1 MKKRKLTPIQQQYRK
16 ERRRIQ
22 NAMNRLDKQGY
33 VLPEDLLP
41 SIPKK
46 VTQASINR
54 LKKITSESIYKKS
67 KKLDFETGEA
77 IPGIVARD
85 KARSQRAKEAARRRS
100 FKQEYVSPQFYTEP
114 PQSVSTQ
121 SASLP
126 AHAQPYTTFPSGA
139 DIIISNFRSDVIGRF
154 PESAGPILNRWLDGL
169 LAQQD
174 KEDVANMLETAAAN
188 GVVIDYKV
196 AYNTEA
202 LMGAIAD
209 FMDYLETTSGFKQ
222 DLMDTLEFEEDW
234 EFPD

>member
-1 MKKRKLTPIQQQYRK
+1 MAKRKLTPIQQQYRK

-22 NAMNRLDKQGY
+22 NAMNRLEKQGY

-67 KKLDFETGEA
+67 KKLDFETGE
-77 IPGIVARD
+77 ITPGIVARD
-85 KARSQRAKEAARRRS
+85 KARSQRAKEAARRRA
-100 FKQEYVSPQFYTEP
+100 FKQEYASPQVYTEP
-114 PQSVSTQ
+114 PK
-121 SASLP
+121 
-126 AHAQPYTTFPSGA
+126 YTTFPSGA
-139 DIIISNFRSDVIGRF
+139 DIIINNFRSDVIGRF

-169 LAQQD
+169 HAQQD
-174 KEDVANMLETAAAN
+174 KEDVANMLETAQAN

-209 FMDYLETTSGFKQ
+209 FMDYLDTTSGFKQ
-222 DLMDTLEFEEDW
+222 DLMDALEFEEDW

>member
-1 MKKRKLTPIQQQYRK
+1 MAKRKSTPIQQQYRK

-22 NAMNRLDKQGY
+22 NAINRLEKQGY
-33 VLPEDLLP
+33 VLPKDLLP

-67 KKLDFETGEA
+67 KKLDFETGE
-77 IPGIVARD
+77 ITPGIVARD

-100 FKQEYVSPQFYTEP
+100 FKQEYASPQFYTEP
-114 PQSVSTQ
+114 PQ
-121 SASLP
+121 
-126 AHAQPYTTFPSGA
+126 YTTFPSGA
-139 DIIISNFRSDVIGRF
+139 DIIINNFRSDVIGRF

-209 FMDYLETTSGFKQ
+209 FMNYLDTTSGFKQ
-222 DLMDTLEFEEDW
+222 DLMDSLEFGEDW

>member
-1 MKKRKLTPIQQQYRK
+1 MAKRKLTPIQQQYRK

-22 NAMNRLDKQGY
+22 NAMNRLEKQGY

-41 SIPKK
+41 SMPKK

-67 KKLDFETGEA
+67 KKLDFETGE
-77 IPGIVARD
+77 ITPGIVARD
-85 KARSQRAKEAARRRS
+85 KARSQRAKEAARRRA
-100 FKQEYVSPQFYTEP
+100 FKQEYVSPQVYTEP
-114 PQSVSTQ
+114 PQ
-121 SASLP
+121 
-126 AHAQPYTTFPSGA
+126 YTMFPSGA
-139 DIIISNFRSDVIGRF
+139 DIIINNFRSDVIGRF

-209 FMDYLETTSGFKQ
+209 FMDYLDTTSGFKQ

>member
-1 MKKRKLTPIQQQYRK
+1 MAKRKLTPIQQQYRK

-22 NAMNRLDKQGY
+22 NAMNRLEKQGY

-41 SIPKK
+41 SMPKK
-46 VTQASINR
+46 ATQASINR

-67 KKLDFETGEA
+67 KKLDFETGE
-77 IPGIVARD
+77 ITPGIVARD

-114 PQSVSTQ
+114 P
-121 SASLP
+121 A
-126 AHAQPYTTFPSGA
+126 YTTFPSGA

>member
-1 MKKRKLTPIQQQYRK
+1 MAKRKLTPIQQQYRK

-22 NAMNRLDKQGY
+22 NAMNRLEKQGY
-33 VLPEDLLP
+33 ALPEDLLP

-67 KKLDFETGEA
+67 KKLDFETGE
-77 IPGIVARD
+77 ITPGIVARD

-100 FKQEYVSPQFYTEP
+100 FKQEYVSPQVYTEP
-114 PQSVSTQ
+114 PQ
-121 SASLP
+121 
-126 AHAQPYTTFPSGA
+126 YTTFPSGA
-139 DIIISNFRSDVIGRF
+139 DIIINNFRSDVIGRF

-209 FMDYLETTSGFKQ
+209 FMNYLDTTSGFKQ

>member
-1 MKKRKLTPIQQQYRK
+1 MKKRKLTSTQQQYMK
-16 ERRRIQ
+16 ERKRIQ
-22 NAMNRLDKQGY
+22 SAMRRLENQGY
-33 VLPEDLLP
+33 VLPDDLLP
-41 SIPKK
+41 STPKK

-54 LKKITSESIYKKS
+54 LKKITTEVIYKKS
-67 KKLDFETGEA
+67 VRLDFETGE
-77 IPGIVARD
+77 ITPGIVARD
-85 KARSQRAKEAARRRS
+85 KARSQRAKEAARRRV
-100 FKQEYVSPQFYTEP
+100 FKQEYVSPQVYTEP
-114 PQSVSTQ
+114 PQ
-121 SASLP
+121 
-126 AHAQPYTTFPSGA
+126 YTTFPSGA
-139 DIIISNFRSDVIGRF
+139 DIIINNFRSDVIGRF

-209 FMDYLETTSGFKQ
+209 FMDYLDTTSGFKQ
-222 DLMDTLEFEEDW
+222 DLMDALEFEEDW

>member
-1 MKKRKLTPIQQQYRK
+1 MAKRKKRKLTPIKQQYRK

-22 NAMNRLDKQGY
+22 NAMNRLEKQGY

-41 SIPKK
+41 SIPKR

-67 KKLDFETGEA
+67 KKLDFETSE
-77 IPGIVARD
+77 ITPGIVARD
-85 KARSQRAKEAARRRS
+85 KARSQRAKEAARRA
-100 FKQEYVSPQFYTEP
+100 FKQEYASPQVYTEP
-114 PQSVSTQ
+114 PK
-121 SASLP
+121 
-126 AHAQPYTTFPSGA
+126 YTTFPSGA
-139 DIIISNFRSDVIGRF
+139 DIIINNFRSDVIGRF
-154 PESAGPILNRWLDGL
+154 PESAGPILNRWLDDL

-188 GVVIDYKV
+188 GVLIDYKV

-209 FMDYLETTSGFKQ
+209 FMNYLDTTSGFKQ
-222 DLMDTLEFEEDW
+222 DLMDTLEFDEDW

>member
-1 MKKRKLTPIQQQYRK
+1 MAKRKLTPIQQQYRK

-22 NAMNRLDKQGY
+22 NAMNRLEKQGY

-41 SIPKK
+41 SMPKK

-67 KKLDFETGEA
+67 KKLDFETGE
-77 IPGIVARD
+77 ITPGIVARD
-85 KARSQRAKEAARRRS
+85 KARSQRAKEAARRRA
-100 FKQEYVSPQFYTEP
+100 FKQEYVSPQVYTEP
-114 PQSVSTQ
+114 PQ
-121 SASLP
+121 
-126 AHAQPYTTFPSGA
+126 YTTFPSGA
-139 DIIISNFRSDVIGRF
+139 DIIINNFRSDVIGRF

-188 GVVIDYKV
+188 GVIIDYKV

-209 FMDYLETTSGFKQ
+209 FMDYLDTTSGFKQ

>member
-1 MKKRKLTPIQQQYRK
+1 MKKRKLTSVQQQYKK
-16 ERRRIQ
+16 ERNRIQ
-22 NAMNRLDKQGY
+22 SAMRRLEKQGY
-33 VLPEDLLP
+33 VLPDDLLP
-41 SIPKK
+41 STPKK

-54 LKKITSESIYKKS
+54 LKKITTESIYKKS
-67 KKLDFETGEA
+67 VRLDVETGE
-77 IPGIVARD
+77 ITPGIVARD
-85 KARSQRAKEAARRRS
+85 KAISQRAKEAARRRS
-100 FKQEYVSPQFYTEP
+100 FKQEYVSPQVYTEP
-114 PQSVSTQ
+114 PQ
-121 SASLP
+121 
-126 AHAQPYTTFPSGA
+126 YTTFPSGA
-139 DIIISNFRSDVIGRF
+139 DIIINNFRSDVIGRF

>member
-1 MKKRKLTPIQQQYRK
+1 MEKRKLTPIQQQYRK

-22 NAMNRLDKQGY
+22 NAMNRLEKQGY

-41 SIPKK
+41 SMPKK

-54 LKKITSESIYKKS
+54 LKKITSESIYKTS
-67 KKLDFETGEA
+67 KKLDFETGE
-77 IPGIVARD
+77 ITPGIVARD

-100 FKQEYVSPQFYTEP
+100 FKQEYASPQFYTEP
-114 PQSVSTQ
+114 PQ
-121 SASLP
+121 
-126 AHAQPYTTFPSGA
+126 YTTFPSGA
-139 DIIISNFRSDVIGRF
+139 DIIINNFRSDVIGRF

-209 FMDYLETTSGFKQ
+209 FMDYLDTTSGFKQ

>member
-1 MKKRKLTPIQQQYRK
+1 MKKRKLTSVQQQYKK
-16 ERRRIQ
+16 ERNRIQ
-22 NAMNRLDKQGY
+22 SAMRRLEKQGY
-33 VLPEDLLP
+33 VLPDDLLP
-41 SIPKK
+41 STPKK
-46 VTQASINR
+46 ITQASINR
-54 LKKITSESIYKKS
+54 LKKITTEAIYKKS
-67 KKLDFETGEA
+67 VRLDIETGE
-77 IPGIVARD
+77 ITPGIVARD
-85 KARSQRAKEAARRRS
+85 KARSQRAKEASRRRS

-114 PQSVSTQ
+114 PQ
-121 SASLP
+121 
-126 AHAQPYTTFPSGA
+126 YTTFPSGA

-209 FMDYLETTSGFKQ
+209 FMDYLDTTSGFKQ

>member
-1 MKKRKLTPIQQQYRK
+1 MAKRKLTPIQQQYRK

-22 NAMNRLDKQGY
+22 NAMNRLEKQGY

-41 SIPKK
+41 SMPKK

-67 KKLDFETGEA
+67 KKLDFETGE
-77 IPGIVARD
+77 ITPGIVARD
-85 KARSQRAKEAARRRS
+85 KARSQRAKEAARRRA
-100 FKQEYVSPQFYTEP
+100 FKQEYVSPQVYTEP
-114 PQSVSTQ
+114 PQ
-121 SASLP
+121 
-126 AHAQPYTTFPSGA
+126 YTTFPSGP
-139 DIIISNFRSDVIGRF
+139 DIIINNFRSDVIGRF

>member
-1 MKKRKLTPIQQQYRK
+1 MAKRKLTPIQQQYRK

-22 NAMNRLDKQGY
+22 NAMNRLEKQGY

-46 VTQASINR
+46 VTQSSINR

-67 KKLDFETGEA
+67 KKLDFETGE
-77 IPGIVARD
+77 ITPGIVARD

-100 FKQEYVSPQFYTEP
+100 FKQENVSPQVYTEP
-114 PQSVSTQ
+114 PQ
-121 SASLP
+121 
-126 AHAQPYTTFPSGA
+126 YTTFPSGA
-139 DIIISNFRSDVIGRF
+139 DIIINNFRSDVIGRF

-209 FMDYLETTSGFKQ
+209 FMDYLDTTSGFKQ

>member
-1 MKKRKLTPIQQQYRK
+1 MARRKLTSVQQQYKK
-16 ERRRIQ
+16 ERNRIQ
-22 NAMNRLDKQGY
+22 SAMRRLEKQGY
-33 VLPEDLLP
+33 VLPDDLLP
-41 SIPKK
+41 STPKK

-54 LKKITSESIYKKS
+54 LKKITTEVIYKKS
-67 KKLDFETGEA
+67 VRLDVETGE
-77 IPGIVARD
+77 ITPGIVARD
-85 KARSQRAKEAARRRS
+85 KARSQRAKETARRRS
-100 FKQEYVSPQFYTEP
+100 FKQEYASPEVYTEP
-114 PQSVSTQ
+114 PT
-121 SASLP
+121 
-126 AHAQPYTTFPSGA
+126 YTTFPSGA
-139 DIIISNFRSDVIGRF
+139 DIIINNFRSDVIGRF

-169 LAQQD
+169 LAQQE

-209 FMDYLETTSGFKQ
+209 FMDYLDTTSGFKQ

>member
-1 MKKRKLTPIQQQYRK
+1 MAKRKLTPIQQQYRK

-67 KKLDFETGEA
+67 KKLDFETGETT
-77 IPGIVARD
+77 PGIVARD

-114 PQSVSTQ
+114 PQ
-121 SASLP
+121 
-126 AHAQPYTTFPSGA
+126 YTTFPSGA

-174 KEDVANMLETAAAN
+174 KEDVANMLETAVAN

>member
-1 MKKRKLTPIQQQYRK
+1 MAKRKLTPIQQQYRK

-22 NAMNRLDKQGY
+22 NAMNRLEKQGY
-33 VLPEDLLP
+33 VIPEDLLP
-41 SIPKK
+41 SMPKK

-67 KKLDFETGEA
+67 KKLDFETGE
-77 IPGIVARD
+77 ITPGIVARD
-85 KARSQRAKEAARRRS
+85 KARSQRAKEAARRRA
-100 FKQEYVSPQFYTEP
+100 FKQEYVSPQVYTEP
-114 PQSVSTQ
+114 PQ
-121 SASLP
+121 
-126 AHAQPYTTFPSGA
+126 YTTFPSGA
-139 DIIISNFRSDVIGRF
+139 DIIINNFRSDVIGRF

-174 KEDVANMLETAAAN
+174 KEDVANMLETAVAN

-209 FMDYLETTSGFKQ
+209 FMDYLDTTSGFKQ

>member
-1 MKKRKLTPIQQQYRK
+1 MAKRKKRKLTPIQQQYRK

-22 NAMNRLDKQGY
+22 NAMNRLEKQGY

-41 SIPKK
+41 SMPKK
-46 VTQASINR
+46 ITQASINR

-67 KKLDFETGEA
+67 KKLDFETGE
-77 IPGIVARD
+77 ITPGIVARD
-85 KARSQRAKEAARRRS
+85 KARSQRAKEAARRRA
-100 FKQEYVSPQFYTEP
+100 FKQEYASPQVYTEP
-114 PQSVSTQ
+114 PK
-121 SASLP
+121 
-126 AHAQPYTTFPSGA
+126 YTTFPSGA
-139 DIIISNFRSDVIGRF
+139 DIIINNFRSDVIGRF
-154 PESAGPILNRWLDGL
+154 PESAGPILNRWLDDL

-209 FMDYLETTSGFKQ
+209 FMNYLDTTSGFKQ
-222 DLMDTLEFEEDW
+222 DLMDTLEFDEDW

>member
-1 MKKRKLTPIQQQYRK
+1 MAKRKLTPIQQQYRK

-22 NAMNRLDKQGY
+22 NAMNRLEKQGY

-41 SIPKK
+41 SMPKK

-67 KKLDFETGEA
+67 KKLDFETGE
-77 IPGIVARD
+77 ITPGIVARD

-100 FKQEYVSPQFYTEP
+100 FKQEYASPQFYTEP
-114 PQSVSTQ
+114 PQ
-121 SASLP
+121 
-126 AHAQPYTTFPSGA
+126 YTTFPSGA
-139 DIIISNFRSDVIGRF
+139 DIIINNFRSDVIGRF
-154 PESAGPILNRWLDGL
+154 PESAGPILNRWLDDL

-209 FMDYLETTSGFKQ
+209 FMDYLDTTSGFKQ
-222 DLMDTLEFEEDW
+222 DLMDALEFEEDW

>member
-1 MKKRKLTPIQQQYRK
+1 M
-16 ERRRIQ
+16 RR
-22 NAMNRLDKQGY
+22 LEKQGY
-33 VLPEDLLP
+33 VLPDDLLP
-41 SIPKK
+41 STPKK

-54 LKKITSESIYKKS
+54 LKKITTESIYKKS
-67 KKLDFETGEA
+67 VRLDVETGE
-77 IPGIVARD
+77 ITPGIVARD
-85 KARSQRAKEAARRRS
+85 KARSQRAKEAARRRA
-100 FKQEYVSPQFYTEP
+100 FKQEYVSPQVYTEP
-114 PQSVSTQ
+114 PQ
-121 SASLP
+121 
-126 AHAQPYTTFPSGA
+126 YTTFPSGA
-139 DIIISNFRSDVIGRF
+139 DIIINNFRSDVIGRF

-188 GVVIDYKV
+188 GVIIDYKV

-209 FMDYLETTSGFKQ
+209 FMDYLDTTSGFKQ

>member
-1 MKKRKLTPIQQQYRK
+1 MAKRKLTPIQQQYRK

-22 NAMNRLDKQGY
+22 NAMNRLEKQGY

-67 KKLDFETGEA
+67 KKLDFETGE
-77 IPGIVARD
+77 ITPGIVARD

-100 FKQEYVSPQFYTEP
+100 FKQEYVSPQVYTEP
-114 PQSVSTQ
+114 PQ
-121 SASLP
+121 
-126 AHAQPYTTFPSGA
+126 YTTFPSGA
-139 DIIISNFRSDVIGRF
+139 DIIINNFRSDVIGRF

-209 FMDYLETTSGFKQ
+209 FMDYLDTTSGFKQ
-222 DLMDTLEFEEDW
+222 DLMDALEFEEDW

>member
-1 MKKRKLTPIQQQYRK
+1 MAKRKLTPIQQQYRK

-67 KKLDFETGEA
+67 KKLDFETGEV

-85 KARSQRAKEAARRRS
+85 KARSQRAKEAARKRS
-100 FKQEYVSPQFYTEP
+100 FKQEYVSPQVYTEP
-114 PQSVSTQ
+114 PQ
-121 SASLP
+121 
-126 AHAQPYTTFPSGA
+126 YTTFPSGA
-139 DIIISNFRSDVIGRF
+139 DIIINNFRSDVIGRF

-209 FMDYLETTSGFKQ
+209 FMDYLDTTSGFKQ

>member
-1 MKKRKLTPIQQQYRK
+1 MAKRKLTPIQQQYRK

-22 NAMNRLDKQGY
+22 NAMNRLEKQGY

-41 SIPKK
+41 SMPKK

-67 KKLDFETGEA
+67 KKLDFETGE
-77 IPGIVARD
+77 ITPGIAARD
-85 KARSQRAKEAARRRS
+85 KARSKRAKEAARRRA
-100 FKQEYVSPQFYTEP
+100 FKQEYVSPQVYTEP
-114 PQSVSTQ
+114 PQ
-121 SASLP
+121 
-126 AHAQPYTTFPSGA
+126 YTTFPSGA
-139 DIIISNFRSDVIGRF
+139 DIIINNFRSDVIGRF

>member
-1 MKKRKLTPIQQQYRK
+1 MAKRKLTPIQQQYRK

-22 NAMNRLDKQGY
+22 NAMNRLEKQGY

-41 SIPKK
+41 SMPKK
-46 VTQASINR
+46 VTHASINR

-67 KKLDFETGEA
+67 KKLDFETGE
-77 IPGIVARD
+77 ITPGIVARD

-100 FKQEYVSPQFYTEP
+100 FKQEYASPQFYTEP
-114 PQSVSTQ
+114 PQ
-121 SASLP
+121 
-126 AHAQPYTTFPSGA
+126 YTTFPSGA
-139 DIIISNFRSDVIGRF
+139 DIIINNFRSDVIGRF

-209 FMDYLETTSGFKQ
+209 FMDYLDTTSGFKQ

>member
-1 MKKRKLTPIQQQYRK
+1 MAKRKLTPIQQQYRK

-22 NAMNRLDKQGY
+22 NAMNRLEKQGY

-41 SIPKK
+41 SMPKK

-67 KKLDFETGEA
+67 KKLDFETGE
-77 IPGIVARD
+77 ITPGIVARD

-100 FKQEYVSPQFYTEP
+100 FKQEYVSPQVYTEP
-114 PQSVSTQ
+114 PQ
-121 SASLP
+121 
-126 AHAQPYTTFPSGA
+126 YTTFPSGA

>member
-1 MKKRKLTPIQQQYRK
+1 MAKRKLTPIQQQYRK
-16 ERRRIQ
+16 ERRRVQ
-22 NAMNRLDKQGY
+22 NAMNRLEKQGY
-33 VLPEDLLP
+33 VLPEYLLP

-67 KKLDFETGEA
+67 KKLDFETGE
-77 IPGIVARD
+77 ITPGIVARD

-100 FKQEYVSPQFYTEP
+100 FKQEYVSPQAYTEP
-114 PQSVSTQ
+114 PQ
-121 SASLP
+121 
-126 AHAQPYTTFPSGA
+126 YTTFPSGA
-139 DIIISNFRSDVIGRF
+139 DIIINNFRSDVIGRF

-209 FMDYLETTSGFKQ
+209 FMNYLDTTSGFKQ

>member
-1 MKKRKLTPIQQQYRK
+1 MAKRKLTPIQQQYRK

-22 NAMNRLDKQGY
+22 NAMNRLEKQGY

-67 KKLDFETGEA
+67 KKLDFETGE
-77 IPGIVARD
+77 ITPGIVARD

-100 FKQEYVSPQFYTEP
+100 FKQEYVSPQVYTEP
-114 PQSVSTQ
+114 PQ
-121 SASLP
+121 
-126 AHAQPYTTFPSGA
+126 YTTFPSGA
-139 DIIISNFRSDVIGRF
+139 DIIINNFRSDVIGRF

-209 FMDYLETTSGFKQ
+209 FMGYLDTTSGFKQ

>member
-1 MKKRKLTPIQQQYRK
+1 MAKRKLTPIQQQYRK

-22 NAMNRLDKQGY
+22 NAMNRLEKQGY

-41 SIPKK
+41 SMPKK
-46 VTQASINR
+46 ITQASINR
-54 LKKITSESIYKKS
+54 LKKITSESIYKKT
-67 KKLDFETGEA
+67 KKLDFETGE
-77 IPGIVARD
+77 ITPGIVARD
-85 KARSQRAKEAARRRS
+85 KARSQRAKEAARRRA
-100 FKQEYVSPQFYTEP
+100 FKQEYASPQVYTEP
-114 PQSVSTQ
+114 PQ
-121 SASLP
+121 
-126 AHAQPYTTFPSGA
+126 YTTFPLGA
-139 DIIISNFRSDVIGRF
+139 DIIINNFRSDVIGRF

-209 FMDYLETTSGFKQ
+209 FMDYLDTTSGFKQ

>member
-1 MKKRKLTPIQQQYRK
+1 MAKRKLTPIQQQYRK

-22 NAMNRLDKQGY
+22 NAMNRLEKQGY
-33 VLPEDLLP
+33 ALPEDLLP
-41 SIPKK
+41 SMPKK

-67 KKLDFETGEA
+67 KKLDFETGE
-77 IPGIVARD
+77 ITPGIVARD

-100 FKQEYVSPQFYTEP
+100 FKQEYVSPQVYTEP
-114 PQSVSTQ
+114 PQ
-121 SASLP
+121 
-126 AHAQPYTTFPSGA
+126 YTTFPSGA
-139 DIIISNFRSDVIGRF
+139 DIIINNFRSDVIGRF

-209 FMDYLETTSGFKQ
+209 FMDYLDTTSGFKQ

>member
-1 MKKRKLTPIQQQYRK
+1 MAKRKLTPIQQQYRK

-22 NAMNRLDKQGY
+22 NAMNRLEKQGY

-54 LKKITSESIYKKS
+54 LEKITSESIYKKS

-100 FKQEYVSPQFYTEP
+100 FKQEYASPQFYTEP
-114 PQSVSTQ
+114 PQ
-121 SASLP
+121 
-126 AHAQPYTTFPSGA
+126 YTTFPSGA

-202 LMGAIAD
+202 LMGSIAD
-209 FMDYLETTSGFKQ
+209 FMDYLDTTSGFKQ
-222 DLMDTLEFEEDW
+222 DLMDTLELEEDW
-234 EFPD
+234 KFPD

>member
-1 MKKRKLTPIQQQYRK
+1 MKTRKLTSVQQQYKK
-16 ERRRIQ
+16 ERNRIQ
-22 NAMNRLDKQGY
+22 SAMRRLEKQGY
-33 VLPEDLLP
+33 VLPDDLLP
-41 SIPKK
+41 STPKK

-54 LKKITSESIYKKS
+54 LKKITTESIYKKS
-67 KKLDFETGEA
+67 VRLDVETGE
-77 IPGIVARD
+77 ITPGIVARD

-114 PQSVSTQ
+114 PQ
-121 SASLP
+121 
-126 AHAQPYTTFPSGA
+126 YTTFPSGA
-139 DIIISNFRSDVIGRF
+139 DIIINNFRSDVIGRF

-202 LMGAIAD
+202 LMGTIAD
-209 FMDYLETTSGFKQ
+209 FMDYLDTTSGFKQ

>member
-1 MKKRKLTPIQQQYRK
+1 MANRKLTPIQQQYRK

-22 NAMNRLDKQGY
+22 NAMNRLEKQGY

-46 VTQASINR
+46 VTQSSINR
-54 LKKITSESIYKKS
+54 LKKITSETIYKKS
-67 KKLDFETGEA
+67 KKLDFETGE
-77 IPGIVARD
+77 ITPGIVARD
-85 KARSQRAKEAARRRS
+85 KARSQRAKEAARRRA
-100 FKQEYVSPQFYTEP
+100 FKQEYVSPQVYTEP
-114 PQSVSTQ
+114 PQ
-121 SASLP
+121 
-126 AHAQPYTTFPSGA
+126 YTTFPSGA
-139 DIIISNFRSDVIGRF
+139 DIIINNFRSDVIGRF

-209 FMDYLETTSGFKQ
+209 FMDYLDTTSGFKQ

>member
-1 MKKRKLTPIQQQYRK
+1 MAKRKLTPIQQQYRK

-22 NAMNRLDKQGY
+22 NAMNRLEKQGY

-41 SIPKK
+41 SMPKK

-67 KKLDFETGEA
+67 KKLDFETGE
-77 IPGIVARD
+77 ITPGIVARD
-85 KARSQRAKEAARRRS
+85 KARSQRAKEVARRRA
-100 FKQEYVSPQFYTEP
+100 FKQEYVSPQVYTEP
-114 PQSVSTQ
+114 PQ
-121 SASLP
+121 
-126 AHAQPYTTFPSGA
+126 YTTFPSGA
-139 DIIISNFRSDVIGRF
+139 DIIINNFRSDVIGRF

-209 FMDYLETTSGFKQ
+209 FMDYLDTTSGFKQ

>member
-1 MKKRKLTPIQQQYRK
+1 MAKRKLTPIQQQYRK

-22 NAMNRLDKQGY
+22 GAMKRLEKQGY
-33 VLPEDLLP
+33 VIPEDLLP

-46 VTQASINR
+46 ITQASINR

-67 KKLDFETGEA
+67 KYLDFETGE
-77 IPGIVARD
+77 ITPGIVARD
-85 KARSQRAKEAARRRS
+85 KARSQRAKKAARS
-100 FKQEYVSPQFYTEP
+100 GAFKQEYVAPEVYIEP
-114 PQSVSTQ
+114 PQ
-121 SASLP
+121 
-126 AHAQPYTTFPSGA
+126 YTTFPSGA
-139 DIIISNFRSDVIGRF
+139 DIIINNFRTDVIGRF

-174 KEDVANMLETAAAN
+174 KEDVANMLETASAN

-209 FMDYLETTSGFKQ
+209 FMDYLDTTPGFKQ
-222 DLMDTLEFEEDW
+222 DLMDILEFEEDW

>member
-1 MKKRKLTPIQQQYRK
+1 MAKRKLTPIQQQYRK

-22 NAMNRLDKQGY
+22 NAMNRLEKQGY

-41 SIPKK
+41 SMPKK

-54 LKKITSESIYKKS
+54 LKKITSEAIYKKS
-67 KKLDFETGEA
+67 KKLDFETGE
-77 IPGIVARD
+77 ITPGIVARD

-100 FKQEYVSPQFYTEP
+100 FKQEYVSPQVYTEP
-114 PQSVSTQ
+114 PQ
-121 SASLP
+121 
-126 AHAQPYTTFPSGA
+126 YTTFPSGA
-139 DIIISNFRSDVIGRF
+139 DIIINNFRSDVIGRF

>member
-1 MKKRKLTPIQQQYRK
+1 MAKRKLTPIQQQYRK

-22 NAMNRLDKQGY
+22 NAMNRLEKQGY

-67 KKLDFETGEA
+67 KKLDFETGE
-77 IPGIVARD
+77 ITPGIVARD
-85 KARSQRAKEAARRRS
+85 KARSQRAKEAARTRS
-100 FKQEYVSPQFYTEP
+100 IKKEYTEP
-114 PQSVSTQ
+114 TVYIEP
-121 SASLP
+121 P
-126 AHAQPYTTFPSGA
+126 AYTTFPSGA
-139 DIIISNFRSDVIGRF
+139 DIIINNFRSDVIGRF
-154 PESAGPILNRWLDGL
+154 PESAGPILNRWIDGL

-209 FMDYLETTSGFKQ
+209 FMDYLDTTSGFKQ
-222 DLMDTLEFEEDW
+222 DLMDALEFEEDW

>member
-1 MKKRKLTPIQQQYRK
+1 
-16 ERRRIQ
+16 
-22 NAMNRLDKQGY
+22 MNRLEKQGY

-54 LKKITSESIYKKS
+54 LKKITSETIYKKS
-67 KKLDFETGEA
+67 KKLDFETGE
-77 IPGIVARD
+77 ITPGIVARD
-85 KARSQRAKEAARRRS
+85 KARSQRAKETARRRS
-100 FKQEYVSPQFYTEP
+100 FKQEYVSPQVYTEP
-114 PQSVSTQ
+114 PQ
-121 SASLP
+121 
-126 AHAQPYTTFPSGA
+126 YTTFPSGA
-139 DIIISNFRSDVIGRF
+139 DIIINNFRSDVIGRF

-209 FMDYLETTSGFKQ
+209 FMDYLDTTSGFKQ

>member
-1 MKKRKLTPIQQQYRK
+1 MKKRKLTSVQQQYKK
-16 ERRRIQ
+16 ERNRIQ
-22 NAMNRLDKQGY
+22 SAMRRLEKQGY
-33 VLPEDLLP
+33 VLPDDLLP
-41 SIPKK
+41 STPKK

-54 LKKITSESIYKKS
+54 LKKITTESIYKKS
-67 KKLDFETGEA
+67 VRLDVETGE
-77 IPGIVARD
+77 ITPGIVARD
-85 KARSQRAKEAARRRS
+85 KARSQRAKEAARRRA
-100 FKQEYVSPQFYTEP
+100 FKQEYVSPQVYTEP
-114 PQSVSTQ
+114 PQ
-121 SASLP
+121 
-126 AHAQPYTTFPSGA
+126 YTTFPSGA
-139 DIIISNFRSDVIGRF
+139 DIIINNFRSDVIGRF

-188 GVVIDYKV
+188 GVIIDYKV

-209 FMDYLETTSGFKQ
+209 FMDYLDTTSGFKQ